1 MDFLKKDFIFKD
13 VNKLK
18 GVGTQLSKY
27 LKNKG
32 IEKIKDIILNL
43 PYSETD
49 RSKLVKLNNL
59 EIDKGEPLKGKLLIQ
74 MFEKSSLRTRLSFY
88 LAIKQLGGSTLTLR
102 PDELHLAKGGESIQD
117 TAKILSN
124 FGNAFML
131 RTDSDKKLEEFEKY
145 LSIPIINGLSPSS
158 HPTQILSDI
167 FTVEEIK
174 NKPISNLKIT
184 WIGDSNNV
192 LNSLIAASIK
202 FSFKLNIGCPTKY
215 QPSKII
221 MKYIK
226 SNNNKIRI
234 LHDPKKAAK
243 GADVIFSDKVISMN
257 DKVNKSKKLGQFK
270 KFKINKKLMS
280 LAKKNC
286 IFLHCLPRG
295 KEVEEDVF
303 LSKQSKV
310 WQQALNRVH
319 VQKSILLYCF
329 GKLR

>member
-1 MDFLKKDFIFKD
+1 MRNFL
-13 VNKLK
+13 NL
-18 GVGTQLSKY
+18 
-27 LKNKG
+27 
-32 IEKIKDIILNL
+32 KDISTRDLRKILADAKKRKRL
-43 PYSETD
+43 
-49 RSKLVKLNNL
+49 RKKLNDL
-59 EIDKGEPLKGKLLIQ
+59 EVDKGAPLRGKLLIQ

-102 PDELHLAKGGESIQD
+102 PDELHLSKDGESIQD

-131 RTDSDKKLEEFEKY
+131 RTDNDKKLEEFKKY

-174 NKPISNLKIT
+174 KKPISSLNIT

-202 FSFKLNIGCPTKY
+202 FSFKLNVGCPTKY
-215 QPSKII
+215 KPSKKMI
-221 MKYIK
+221 KYIE
-226 SNNNKIRI
+226 NNKNKI
-234 LHDPKKAAK
+234 LIFDDAKKAVK

-257 DKVNKSKKLGQFK
+257 DKVNKLKKLNQFK

-280 LAKKNC
+280 LAKKDC

-295 KEVEEDVF
+295 KEVDDNVF

-319 VQKSILLYCF
+319 VQKSILLYCL

>member
-1 MDFLKKDFIFKD
+1 MKHFI
-13 VNKLK
+13 NL
-18 GVGTQLSKY
+18 
-27 LKNKG
+27 
-32 IEKIKDIILNL
+32 KDIPAKDLRKIIIDAKKRK
-43 PYSETD
+43 SS
-49 RSKLVKLNNL
+49 RKKLNNL
-59 EIDKGEPLKGKLLIQ
+59 DIDKGAPLKGKLLIQ

-102 PDELHLAKGGESIQD
+102 PDELHLSQGGESIKD

-131 RTDSDKKLEEFEKY
+131 RTDSDKKLEEFRKY

-158 HPTQILSDI
+158 HATQILSDV
-167 FTVEEIK
+167 FTIEEIK
-174 NKPISNLKIT
+174 KKSISKLNIS

-202 FSFKLNIGCPTKY
+202 FSFKLNIGCPKKY
-215 QPSKII
+215 HPNKNILS
-221 MKYIK
+221 YIK
-226 SNNNKIRI
+226 KNKNKVS
-234 LHDPKKAAK
+234 LHIDAKKAAI

-257 DKVNKSKKLGQFK
+257 DKVNKIKKLKHFE
-270 KFKINKKLMS
+270 KFKIDKKLMS
-280 LAKKNC
+280 FAKKDC

-295 KEVEEDVF
+295 KEVDEKVF
-303 LSKQSKV
+303 SSKQSKV